1 MKARLKHFDSINLVI
16 KEKTNTHTEPALDDS
31 LGKSSACWGQLSYV
45 WSDACSQWGKE
56 NASKVNILK
65 NIHTL
70 HHTNIHDT
78 GISPSLC
85 SAAISSVS
93 VRLLFRVLVFYL
105 NVQIWLVH
113 WAEVQS
119 LSTFE
124 NWFLSWHWSHHSS
137 RQQVFVESN
146 KNKSVEVFLTT

>member
-1 MKARLKHFDSINLVI
+1 MIAWEKAVHVGTAVIRMKRCLFTMRKGKCLKS
-16 KEKTNTHTEPALDDS
+16 
-31 LGKSSACWGQLSYV
+31 
-45 WSDACSQWGKE
+45 
-56 NASKVNILK
+56 NILK

-70 HHTNIHDT
+70 HYTNIHNT

-93 VRLLFRVLVFYL
+93 VRLLFRVLAFYL

-113 WAEVQS
+113 WAAVQS

-124 NWFLSWHWSHHSS
+124 NWFPSWHCSHHSS
-137 RQQVFVESN
+137 KQQVFLESN
-146 KNKSVEVFLTT
+146 KNKSVEVFLTTSISGSQRFSFMEPCSINEQTDWPHV